1 MELKDTAET
10 MLSDDYKDRFRAEFH
25 QLDIR
30 YNRLYDM
37 LERWDKGKLDF
48 IPICNRSIYEKQ
60 LRAMFDYRDI
70 LLLRAHTEGIELYE

>member
-1 MELKDTAET
+1 MELKATAEM

-30 YNRLYDM
+30 YNRLYNM

-48 IPICNRSIYEKQ
+48 IPICNRSI
-60 LRAMFDYRDI
+60 
-70 LLLRAHTEGIELYE
+70 